1 MNGLAMR
8 KRAMQSVMEGNTL
21 QRARLGILRSTIGRT
36 SEEVTFS
43 PGEKLIL
50 LMLADLHDH
59 LKIKSETGHQATP
72 RGDPLRQR
80 MGSGLEYAGG
90 VSRRRDAA
98 PRRRRNNPRPGN
110 VGQTRA
116 VL

>member
-21 QRARLGILRSTIGRT
+21 QRARLGILRSTIGRM

-59 LKIKSETGHQATP
+59 LKIKSETDTKL
-72 RGDPLRQR
+72 LR
-80 MGSGLEYAGG
+80 
-90 VSRRRDAA
+90 AA
-98 PRRRRNNPRPGN
+98 IHSGN
-110 VGQTRA
+110 VWVWA
-116 VL
+116 